1 MYFTFQ
7 PVAQSHA
14 VQQPPKLPPTSKGK
28 VSTLEDLYVGNSWV
42 TMARFDS
49 HGAISHSN
57 WTSTVTMVGIMDVAS
72 FFVLMLYIPL
82 PTDTVITL
90 KLSLIEHPEFI
101 KINYIHQ
108 TRKRTKTRYTSYLSS
123 LFLPHD
129 ALLSAVYAVVV
140 CLCVCVC
147 VCVSVCV
154 CVCHTLVLYQNG

>member
-57 WTSTVTMVGIMDVAS
+57 QTSTVTMVGNMDVAS
-72 FFVLMLYIPL
+72 FCFNAVHSFANRHINNIETI
-82 PTDTVITL
+82 TD
-90 KLSLIEHPEFI
+90 
-101 KINYIHQ
+101 
-108 TRKRTKTRYTSYLSS
+108 RT
-123 LFLPHD
+123 P
-129 ALLSAVYAVVV
+129 
-140 CLCVCVC
+140 
-147 VCVSVCV
+147 
-154 CVCHTLVLYQNG
+154 